1 MLALSATG
9 EAPLATENFPNEH
22 AASKISPDKRIKKAE
37 STANIPLC
45 NSYALPSSLSPKSNN
60 NVNLSRDVDLVQQ
73 TNPQS
78 NNQTNNGH
86 FHIDNSSNFDDV
98 RIKKSISSQSISS
111 SFNSSTSQQ
120 TADSGFQ
127 SNKSGTNS
135 FSKEIKNLLEI
146 AENRTKQLC
155 KVYDS
160 SLSENENTAINNNL
174 EKAAVLRS
182 RQELAK
188 VAPNDYKKIINLNYM
203 NSSKKQ
209 SNVIT
214 KVKLW
219 DQLLESGKLSN
230 SKWEKEFN

>member
-1 MLALSATG
+1 MLALSTTG
-9 EAPLATENFPNEH
+9 ETTLGTAANSSEH
-22 AASKISPDKRIKKAE
+22 TVNRTSPDKRMKKAE
-37 STANIPLC
+37 STTNIPLC
-45 NSYALPSSLSPKSNN
+45 NSNALPLSLSPVKSNSN
-60 NVNLSRDVDLVQQ
+60 ANLSRDVDTLRHAN
-73 TNPQS
+73 TQS
-78 NNQTNNGH
+78 NQSPTGH
-86 FHIDNSSNFDDV
+86 FHIDNSNNFDDV

-111 SFNSSTSQQ
+111 SFNSSTSQH
-120 TADSGFQ
+120 TVDSGFQ
-127 SNKSGTNS
+127 SNKSCTNS
-135 FSKEIKNLLEI
+135 FNKEIKNLLEI

-160 SLSENENTAINNNL
+160 SLSENENSAINNHL

-188 VAPNDYKKIINLNYM
+188 VAPNDYKKIINLNYL